1 MTNLGL
7 LPWIAHLRGRRCWT
21 MVHAGQ
27 LSRLFLTLKVK
38 ESRYFCDSLFW
49 ASQPKQAAK
58 DYATVIL
65 LRKPRYPWHNIVPTQ
80 QGDRNIVPIVD
91 AAYREA
97 SVFHLRVA
105 TDQHPALCSYRGL
118 KIFTSLSLRFQ
129 DFQRMPIPNTT
140 NKYLATKNHTNI
152 SLITQYS

>member
-1 MTNLGL
+1 MIRQNELRHSYWLQNNLHVAL
-7 LPWIAHLRGRRCWT
+7 
-21 MVHAGQ
+21 MVMLGG
-27 LSRLFLTLKVK
+27 FK

-129 DFQRMPIPNTT
+129 DFQR
-140 NKYLATKNHTNI
+140 LFF
-152 SLITQYS
+152 